1 MVAEPTAERKYCST
15 SNIFHPNHPMKQRII
30 IGGIAVLFIAVAC
43 LVVRGFLRS
52 RSGYDVLVKSMDTW
66 QQADAPLGYPLN
78 FASLGDEDKPEAVIP
93 PFDSRFVQLS
103 GFERALVPTV
113 TRMSSAMGSE
123 HGALTYNAQP
133 YWSDNQKR
141 GGHHTGDDLNGIGG
155 MNTDLG
161 DPVYA
166 VASGLSVYRGEP
178 AHGWG
183 NTLILAHRD
192 SDGSLFMSMYAHLD
206 QVHIPYGSL
215 VAHGDSIGTVGT
227 ANLNYPAHLHLEM
240 HRSSGIYIGNGYTN
254 DPGDRVDPTKVISQH
269 SAGETDQRY
278 EAPFAIIARERL
290 HNKPEA
296 LSIKNSTSQE
306 K

>member
-1 MVAEPTAERKYCST
+1 
-15 SNIFHPNHPMKQRII
+15 MKQRIVL
-30 IGGIAVLFIAVAC
+30 GCIAILFIAVAC

-78 FASLGDEDKPEAVIP
+78 FSSLSDEDKPEAVIP
-93 PFDSRFVQLS
+93 AFDSRFVQLS
-103 GFERALVPTV
+103 GFERALVPTA

-123 HGALTYNAQP
+123 YGALTYNAQP

-141 GGHHTGDDLNGIGG
+141 GGHHTGDDFNGIGG

-166 VASGLSVYRGEP
+166 IASGFSVYRGEP
-178 AHGWG
+178 SKGWG

-192 SDGSLFMSMYAHLD
+192 SDGALFMSMYAHLD
-206 QVHIPYGSL
+206 RIHAPYGSSI
-215 VAHGDSIGTVGT
+215 AHGDTIGTVGT

-240 HRSSGIYIGNGYTN
+240 HRSSGVHIGGGYTT
-254 DPGDRVDPTKVISQH
+254 DPGDRVNPSKVISQQRK
-269 SAGETDQRY
+269 GDPDQLY
-278 EAPFAIIARERL
+278 AEPFALIARERL
-290 HNKPEA
+290 QKKHEN
-296 LSIKNSTSQE
+296 LSIKNSPSKE